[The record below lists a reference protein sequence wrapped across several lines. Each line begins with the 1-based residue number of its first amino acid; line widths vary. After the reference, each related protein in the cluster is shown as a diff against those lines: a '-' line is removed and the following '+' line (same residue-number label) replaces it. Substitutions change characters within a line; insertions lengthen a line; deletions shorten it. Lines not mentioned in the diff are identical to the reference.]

1 MPTHILSSEE
11 RVVIVQSFSCV
22 RLFADFSNRKEKFLN
37 SRLREEGLDSKL
49 DGVTSGGSIGPSRR
63 GAG

>member
-1 MPTHILSSEE
+1 MPTHVLSSEE
-11 RVVIVQSFSCV
+11 RVVVQSLSCV
-22 RLFADFSNRKEKFLN
+22 RLFAKVFSNRKEKFLN
-37 SRLREEGLDSKL
+37 SHLREEGLDSKL